1 MPQVSCITRFNTDA
15 YSTWRSAFRECV
27 KLTLNEDVESKQR
40 LDTWLNT
47 RGDEEF
53 TAEAVSGALA
63 GNLFAEANKDN
74 LAELDKIN
82 DFTWLRE
89 QYDRT

>member
-1 MPQVSCITRFNTDA
+1 M
-15 YSTWRSAFRECV
+15 
-27 KLTLNEDVESKQR
+27 QR

-47 RGDEEF
+47 WGDEEF